1 MTNELESMSYF
12 MMVNLQW
19 EHESF
24 SSVEYSK
31 PQFEQTTTSNIYAYA
46 KAMYKTSM
54 NDSSVIC
61 IYYISKLFLLTV
73 MYIPVRPSRRE
84 SDEDELNE

>member
-1 MTNELESMSYF
+1 MSYF

-31 PQFEQTTTSNIYAYA
+31 PQFEQTTISPINSA
-46 KAMYKTSM
+46 KKSQ
-54 NDSSVIC
+54 IK
-61 IYYISKLFLLTV
+61 ISDIN
-73 MYIPVRPSRRE
+73 Y
-84 SDEDELNE
+84 ED

>member
-1 MTNELESMSYF
+1 MTNELESMSCF

-31 PQFEQTTTSNIYAYA
+31 P
-46 KAMYKTSM
+46 
-54 NDSSVIC
+54 
-61 IYYISKLFLLTV
+61 
-73 MYIPVRPSRRE
+73 
-84 SDEDELNE
+84 